1 MAPLHKWLARM
12 AMLST
17 AGACLWRVSA
27 PMPSPSPAPAAMT
40 RSMMERGDESAA
52 QGGGDESPL
61 WHPWRRRCS
70 GGDFRTGGGSDTL
83 LPAADTPP
91 AADVGAST
99 SSSTIMSDVEA
110 GGWLCQPAQ

>member
-40 RSMMERGDESAA
+40 RSMERGDESAA

-61 WHPWRRRCS
+61 WHH
-70 GGDFRTGGGSDTL
+70 
-83 LPAADTPP
+83 
-91 AADVGAST
+91 
-99 SSSTIMSDVEA
+99 
-110 GGWLCQPAQ
+110 